1 VRRIVGRGLIMLA
14 GCVVALAA
22 LEAALHVAFPRM
34 RLLTR
39 HERLGSIP
47 RPNMNGRTTFGTFV
61 RGGMDLLLLENFV
74 VRKSR

>member
-1 VRRIVGRGLIMLA
+1 
-14 GCVVALAA
+14 
-22 LEAALHVAFPRM
+22 M

-47 RPNMNGRTTFGTFV
+47 RPNMNGRTTFGTFG
-61 RGGMDLLLLENFV
+61 RSGMDLLVLENFV